1 LGDKILY
8 LIAADA
14 ILFTHA
20 LFVCFVVLGLMLIFI
35 GKWRGW
41 NWVTFFWFRIAHL
54 LAIAVVVLQSWLGLI
69 CPLTIWEMDLR
80 AMAGEAAYTGSFIAH
95 WIERLLYYRAPD
107 WVFVLLYTCF
117 GALVVA
123 SWIWIRPRR

>member
-1 LGDKILY
+1 MGDKILY

>member
-1 LGDKILY
+1 MGDKILY

-80 AMAGEAAYTGSFIAH
+80 AMAGEAAYTGSFVAH

>member
-1 LGDKILY
+1 MGDKILY

-80 AMAGEAAYTGSFIAH
+80 AMAGEAAYAGSFIAH